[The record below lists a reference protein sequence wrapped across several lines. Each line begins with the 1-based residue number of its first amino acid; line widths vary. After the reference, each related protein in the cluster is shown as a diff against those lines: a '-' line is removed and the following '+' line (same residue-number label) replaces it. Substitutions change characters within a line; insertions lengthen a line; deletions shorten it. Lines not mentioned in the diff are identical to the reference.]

1 MEAELRKIISRIT
14 RLKIEE
20 NQKDETNQQDVTITN
35 QEFPKETGNKSRN
48 DKVSIQELSKLIENI
63 TQAYNRDW
71 EKEKLEF
78 AQNFLARTW
87 AGMPLPVLS
96 ICGKGTQEIRYSKYL
111 GYFLDGTKSHG
122 LGFRYLDELLTLVS
136 KEDIDTYK
144 AIIETEKWIGKANGK
159 EGPVSCICDIV
170 INSNNH
176 VIFIEQ
182 KINSGESQN
191 QKSETTQLV
200 RYDEAIA
207 ANREFSDKKLVRIF
221 LTPSGKRS
229 VKSGEWKP
237 VSHHDLVQTGFNL
250 MNKGGLSNVARENL
264 KRFLLDL
271 LLGPFDKTENEI
283 QELVEL
289 AKSCVL
295 KPSFE
300 ERLRFDR
307 LVTRNEL
314 LIKILMEG

>member
-1 MEAELRKIISRIT
+1 MKQDLSNIIFDISRLRIAENKNKIDSKKNIT
-14 RLKIEE
+14 
-20 NQKDETNQQDVTITN
+20 TN
-35 QEFPKETGNKSRN
+35 QE
-48 DKVSIQELSKLIENI
+48 LSALIENI
-63 TQAYNRDW
+63 TQAYHRDW

-78 AQNFLARTW
+78 AQNFLSRTW

-122 LGFRYLDELLTLVS
+122 LGFRYLNELLTLVS
-136 KEDIDTYK
+136 QDDIDTYR
-144 AIIETEKWIGKANGK
+144 AIVETEKWIGTAMGR

-170 INSNNH
+170 INAKNH

-182 KINSGESQN
+182 KIKSGESQN
-191 QKSETTQLV
+191 QKSETTQLA
-200 RYDEAIA
+200 RYNDAIA
-207 ANREFSDKKLVRIF
+207 GNSEFSDKKLIRIF
-221 LTPSGKRS
+221 LTPSGKWSKSS
-229 VKSGEWKP
+229 VNWKP
-237 VSHHDLVQTGFNL
+237 VSHHDLVQMGFNL

-307 LVTRNEL
+307 LVTRNEQ